1 MKIRNVIIPVFL
13 CAAFLYAAPQNINDN
28 RLGLSGVK
36 TINYNNFHGCAIS
49 NAYAIIDSCYME
61 IGDDKVIDTYNL
73 AILSPD
79 SITSE
84 GRRLLGDRLLLVVKN
99 GKPICYDNVISN
111 QPAIYDNSI
120 MPSCEK
126 FFIPSEEDNDG
137 NFNNFCDF
145 ELEYWGGQG
154 KKVGWS
160 IGIKVIEGSFYVG
173 GLLWWEHNSS
183 LTHQKKMIFEYDDK
197 EFPLEKFERSMIDDV
212 RNDINPLDR

>member
-1 MKIRNVIIPVFL
+1 MRIKNILLSVCL
-13 CAAFLYAAPQNINDN
+13 CGAFLYAAAQNINDN
-28 RLGLSGVK
+28 RLELSGIKSVDY
-36 TINYNNFHGCAIS
+36 TDFHGCDIS
-49 NAYAIIDSCYME
+49 NVYALLDSCYME

-79 SITSE
+79 SITNE
-84 GRRLLGDRLLLVVKN
+84 GRKVLGNRLLLVVKN

-126 FFIPSEEDNDG
+126 ISIYSEDDNEG
-137 NFNNFCDF
+137 NFNSYCDF

-183 LTHQKKMIFEYDDK
+183 LTHNKRITFEYDGK
-197 EFPLEKFERSMIDDV
+197 EFPLEKFERSMIDAV